1 MSGGN
6 DKTIKVWREVDS
18 GSWVCDR
25 TITGHLDWVRAVTI
39 FNKRVNETIDPLG
52 IAAVMRRAG
61 AKGGAKG
68 GGNGGDNGGG
78 KGGGKGGVQG
88 DGKDGEGKEGESG
101 HGGGGHSGGGYG
113 GRWLVSGADDDTV
126 KVWNMSTSKNHM

>member
-6 DKTIKVWREVDS
+6 DKTIKVWREVDT

-25 TITGHLDWVRAVTI
+25 TLSGHGDWVRAVTI
-39 FNKRVNETIDPLG
+39 F
-52 IAAVMRRAG
+52 
-61 AKGGAKG
+61 
-68 GGNGGDNGGG
+68 
-78 KGGGKGGVQG
+78 
-88 DGKDGEGKEGESG
+88 G
-101 HGGGGHSGGGYG
+101 HGGGDGGYG